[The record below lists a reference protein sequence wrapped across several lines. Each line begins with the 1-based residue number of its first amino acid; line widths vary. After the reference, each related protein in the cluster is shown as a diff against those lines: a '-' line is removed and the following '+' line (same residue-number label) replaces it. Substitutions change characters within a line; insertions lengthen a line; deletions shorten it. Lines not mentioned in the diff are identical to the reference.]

1 MEIIIFRTSTWLP
14 AIGTAIMFA
23 SQVPFGQQD
32 DLVRRLLLD
41 AHQLWLQNVRGSH
54 NSRQCTTRAP
64 QPPPVN

>member
-32 DLVRRLLLD
+32 DLVRLLCLMLINCGCKTSE
-41 AHQLWLQNVRGSH
+41 AA
-54 NSRQCTTRAP
+54 TTRAHARLELR
-64 QPPPVN
+64 NHL